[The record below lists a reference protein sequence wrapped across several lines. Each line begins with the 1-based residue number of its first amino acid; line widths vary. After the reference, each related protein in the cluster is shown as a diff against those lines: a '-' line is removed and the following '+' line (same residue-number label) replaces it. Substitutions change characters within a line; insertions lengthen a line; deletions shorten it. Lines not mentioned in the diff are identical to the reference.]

1 MQLLI
6 QRGQR
11 VTAFLRRPIFK
22 LWVKFEVTPEEAGL
36 INQYQVENMILT
48 EGGLA
53 GQLKIFLMNMAGGQL
68 RLAFYLAV
76 VIALIYWTVTSSL
89 ATALLVL
96 IFGTF
101 FIYSQIRE
109 QVKVHDILVGRNFS
123 CKSVVDLMLME
134 EDIVK
139 VADCF
144 RYLLEM
150 MKKWDSREIIELKP
164 YQEPV
169 LKVIEKAHANP

>member
-6 QRGQR
+6 QRSQR

-76 VIALIYWTVTSSL
+76 VIALIYWTVTSSF

-96 IFGTF
+96 IFGT
-101 FIYSQIRE
+101 
-109 QVKVHDILVGRNFS
+109 
-123 CKSVVDLMLME
+123 
-134 EDIVK
+134 
-139 VADCF
+139 
-144 RYLLEM
+144 
-150 MKKWDSREIIELKP
+150 
-164 YQEPV
+164 
-169 LKVIEKAHANP
+169 